1 MSPAKAG
8 FLVGLF
14 ALLLAV
20 YFGLEWRADRIE
32 EREAAAKKVLDV
44 KPEDV
49 QAITLERPG
58 EPAVR
63 LTREGDQ
70 WKVVVPR
77 AVRTD
82 QVNARRIVDALTGA
96 TRDRVLEGVDPNGA
110 EYGLAEPALT
120 VTLETPAGPRALA
133 FGANTPVGG
142 GVYARR
148 PGQDEVLVLP
158 AYVKTDANQSLFDL
172 RDKRVLDAEAD
183 DVTRLEVRPGKG
195 TQKPSL
201 VITKDGDDWKVEGTP
216 PGREVDQYEADRV
229 VEAATGMRMVEVLSE
244 DPGAATPRGL
254 TSPARTVILELAGG
268 ERRTVTIGD
277 AAGADRTPVRVEG
290 DPAVYL
296 VQTSAL
302 ELLARKPEDLL
313 APPPTPSP
321 ELSPSPEQAA
331 SPAAK

>member
-1 MSPAKAG
+1 MSPARAG
-8 FLVGLF
+8 LLVGLF

-20 YFGLEWRADRIE
+20 YFGLEWRAGRVE

-63 LTREGDQ
+63 LTREQDQ
-70 WKVVVPR
+70 WKVVAPR

-82 QVNARRIVDALTGA
+82 QVNARRIVDAVAGA
-96 TRDRVLEGVDPNGA
+96 TRDRVLEGVDPKAA
-110 EYGLAEPALT
+110 EYGLAAPALT
-120 VTLETPAGPRALA
+120 VTLETSAGPRALA

-142 GVYARR
+142 GVYAQR

-172 RDKRVLDAEAD
+172 RDKQVLDVEAD

-195 TQKPSL
+195 TAKPSL
-201 VITKDGDDWKVEGTP
+201 VITKDGDDWKVEGTQA
-216 PGREVDQYEADRV
+216 GREVDQYQAERV
-229 VEAATGMRMVEVLSE
+229 VEAATGMRMVEVVGD
-244 DPGAATPRGL
+244 DPGTATPRGL
-254 TSPARTVILELAGG
+254 ADPARTVVLELAGG

-277 AAGADRTPVRVEG
+277 AAGGDRTPVRVEG
-290 DPAVYL
+290 DPTVYL
-296 VQTSAL
+296 VQASSLEAL
-302 ELLARKPEDLL
+302 AKGPADLL

-321 ELSPSPEQAA
+321 EASASPDPAA